1 MLQDIFSIIEDS
13 DGSERPLSLSKLCV
27 CLNLLC
33 GRGVGNFVKNPCHF
47 LKIKSRFIRNNPVC
61 PNQLV
66 PEFIAQS
73 TDCELSPSHVNMSLG
88 SDCYKLDVF
97 RSLLENILEKKNNV
111 SIAKVLLSNGAL
123 LKMDN
128 EQSKKKL
135 SWSAF
140 SFVVSNLFDNNTAHI
155 TANVL
160 CHDSSLKEQINQLN
174 INKSKEL
181 PFLSQQFHC
190 NKKTTILVIIF

>member
-13 DGSERPLSLSKLCV
+13 DGLERPLSLSKICV

-123 LKMDN
+123 LELDN
-128 EQSKKKL
+128 EQSKQNL
-135 SWSAF
+135 SWSEF
-140 SFVVSNLFDNNTAHI
+140 SFISNLVDNDTAHV
-155 TANVL
+155 TADFLHHQV
-160 CHDSSLKEQINQLN
+160 SSLKKQRNKLN
-174 INKSKEL
+174 TNKSKKFA
-181 PFLSQQFHC
+181 FLSQKIHY
-190 NKKTTILVIIF
+190 NKKN